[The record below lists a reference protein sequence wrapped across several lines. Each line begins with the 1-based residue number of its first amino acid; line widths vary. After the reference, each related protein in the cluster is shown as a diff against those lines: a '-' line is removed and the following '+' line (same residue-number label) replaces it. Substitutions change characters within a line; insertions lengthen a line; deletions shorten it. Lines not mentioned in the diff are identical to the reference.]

1 MRFKLLAATAAVA
14 LLASGSAFAQSANL
28 TIWSW
33 NVAASALKSTLPG
46 FNKQFPDIKITV
58 EDLGNS
64 QVFDKTLAACAAG
77 GDGLPD
83 IVSIENFEAEI
94 FWSRFPDCF
103 ANLKELGYTPEIQ
116 AKFPDFKRTELE
128 VGDVAYAMPWDSGP
142 VAVFYRR
149 DLYEK
154 AGVDPSTISTWDDFI
169 AAGKKISAANPGVVM
184 AQADFNGDSEWFR
197 MIANEQGCGYYSTD
211 GQNITI
217 NQPACVASLQK
228 VKEMKD
234 AGTLTAANWDEKI
247 QANTAGK
254 AASQLYGGWYEGTV
268 RSTSPDLKGKWGVY
282 RMPSLT
288 ADGPHAANLG
298 GSSLA
303 ISATSANKEA
313 AWKFVNYAL
322 GTNEGQITMLKEF
335 GLVPSLLSAEKD
347 PFISEPQP
355 YWGGQKVWADILAT
369 LPKIVP
375 SRGTAFQSD
384 ADAIFKA
391 TQTKFFAGGYPD
403 AKAALDDAAK
413 QIASATGLPIAQ

>member
-14 LLASGSAFAQSANL
+14 VLASGSAFAQSANL

-103 ANLKELGYTPEIQ
+103 ANLKELGYTADIQ

-234 AGTLTAANWDEKI
+234 AGTLTSANWDEKI

-282 RMPSLT
+282 KMPSLT

-322 GTNEGQITMLKEF
+322 GTDEGQITMLKEF

-347 PFISEPQP
+347 PFVNEPQP

-384 ADAIFKA
+384 AEAIFKA

-403 AKAALDDAAK
+403 AKAALDDAAN

>member
-103 ANLKELGYTPEIQ
+103 ANLKELGYTADIQ

-234 AGTLTAANWDEKI
+234 AGTLTSANWDEKI

-322 GTNEGQITMLKEF
+322 GTDEGQITMLKEF

-347 PFISEPQP
+347 PFVNEPQP

-384 ADAIFKA
+384 AEAIFKA

-403 AKAALDDAAK
+403 AKAALDDAAN